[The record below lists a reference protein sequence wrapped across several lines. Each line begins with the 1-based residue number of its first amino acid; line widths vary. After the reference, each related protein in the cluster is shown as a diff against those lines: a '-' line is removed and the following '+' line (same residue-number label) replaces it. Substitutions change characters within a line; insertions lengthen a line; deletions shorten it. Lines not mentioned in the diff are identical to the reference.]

1 MLARLLLMASQSTGP
16 PPAFLRAHT
25 SQFSA
30 LCEEARVG
38 EESVSWRIQ
47 RGLLT
52 MYSPDIL
59 GVPCLRTSQPLS
71 SRESVCLA
79 PGWPSEPGLAL

>member
-1 MLARLLLMASQSTGP
+1 MLARLLLMSSQSIGP
-16 PPAFLRAHT
+16 PLAFLRAHT

-30 LCEEARVG
+30 LREEARVG

-52 MYSPDIL
+52 MCSHDVL
-59 GVPCLRTSQPLS
+59 GVPCLRTPQPLS

-79 PGWPSEPGLAL
+79 PGWLSEPGFVL